1 MNLPQTPLDL
11 MPVKSEP
18 SRCQKPVMFLVLVY
32 YLVSYLVSVFPGG
45 SLYPQQGPPLGPLSI
60 SVFSDGVAVSFEED
74 FKERVL
80 CLWKPRGM
88 VPQSTSQSWVP
99 ASVSLLS

>member
-1 MNLPQTPLDL
+1 MSKTCDVPCAGLLL
-11 MPVKSEP
+11 G
-18 SRCQKPVMFLVLVY
+18 FLLS
-32 YLVSYLVSVFPGG
+32 LRLSWG
-45 SLYPQQGPPLGPLSI
+45 SLYPQQGPPLGLLNI

>member
-1 MNLPQTPLDL
+1 MSKT
-11 MPVKSEP
+11 
-18 SRCQKPVMFLVLVY
+18 RGFLLS
-32 YLVSYLVSVFPGG
+32 LRLSWG
-45 SLYPQQGPPLGPLSI
+45 SLYPQQGPPLGPFNI

-80 CLWKPRGM
+80 FLWKPRGM